1 MCPQTLH
8 VRACLCVH
16 VYMCIR
22 ICIDT
27 HTHTY
32 IFAGRARVSCT
43 LDNTGVIRF
52 PQNCR
57 ACPAQIEFLLIKT
70 GISVACVFSPPPPL
84 ILPRP
89 SPHLAFSLPFRPPRL
104 RGLLSLSLFCFRFA
118 RPPRSLSRAR
128 ARAPCRLAPRPPL
141 QSTPCPSPLSRPTR
155 SFNLPVSLPVYRDV

>member
-1 MCPQTLH
+1 MHRHTH
-8 VRACLCVH
+8 TH
-16 VYMCIR
+16 
-22 ICIDT
+22 T

-70 GISVACVFSPPPPL
+70 GISVACVFSPPPLIPL
-84 ILPRP
+84 LPP
-89 SPHLAFSLPFRPPRL
+89 SFSPSRAFPTFPSAAAPRAS
-104 RGLLSLSLFCFRFA
+104 LSLSL
-118 RPPRSLSRAR
+118 SLSLSFASASRVRRALFLAR